1 MSVVADFGL
10 CTLIFVLCR
19 RSRDAVLHKDVKVP
33 STKYKVRLAKD
44 KVRLAKE
51 MILAKVLGNVVA
63 TQKNHRYEN
72 ARVMLCEQ
80 ITPEGDETSYS
91 VLALD
96 SVDAGVGDTVL
107 IVQEGW
113 GASTAATGEAGAA
126 IDSAIVGVVDRIDLL

>member
-1 MSVVADFGL
+1 
-10 CTLIFVLCR
+10 
-19 RSRDAVLHKDVKVP
+19 
-33 STKYKVRLAKD
+33 
-44 KVRLAKE
+44 

-80 ITPEGDETSYS
+80 MTPEGQATGHT

-113 GASTAATGEAGAA
+113 SASTTATGKAGAA
-126 IDSAIVGVVDRIDLL
+126 IDSAIVGVVDRIDLLEADTQQ